1 MSEIRIRVATAEDI
15 DAMAELDATCF
26 SAPWSR
32 ASFEAEL
39 TTNQLAW
46 YLVAEELVPK
56 CGEPIV
62 ESKKSTC
69 EIVEDQQNQISS
81 PEPDDDRVGILV
93 GYAGLWA
100 IEDEGH
106 ITNVAVHP
114 DYRRMRLGSILVE
127 LLIAQTREEGLKRFT
142 LEVRVSNQAAI
153 SLYEKFGFVSA
164 GLRKGYYED
173 NNEDA
178 MIMWLEEESPKGD
191 SPDNAEEV

>member
-1 MSEIRIRVATAEDI
+1 MGDIRIRAATAEDI
-15 DAMAELDATCF
+15 DNMTELDATCF

-46 YLVAEELVPK
+46 YLVAEELVPA
-56 CGEPIV
+56 
-62 ESKKSTC
+62 C
-69 EIVEDQQNQISS
+69 EDTKWTSS
-81 PEPDDDRVGILV
+81 PELDDEQVGILV

-114 DYRRMRLGSILVE
+114 DYRRMHLGSILVNM
-127 LLIAQTREEGLKRFT
+127 LIADTRKEGLRRFT

-153 SLYEKFGFVSA
+153 SLYEKFGFRSA

-178 MIMWLEEESPKGD
+178 MIMWLE
-191 SPDNAEEV
+191 AEDI

>member
-15 DAMAELDATCF
+15 DAMTELDATCF

-46 YLVAEELVPK
+46 YLVAEE
-56 CGEPIV
+56 I
-62 ESKKSTC
+62 
-69 EIVEDQQNQISS
+69 IS
-81 PEPDDDRVGILV
+81 EGVGLII

-114 DYRRMRLGSILVE
+114 DFRRMHLGHILVE
-127 LLIAQTREEGLKRFT
+127 MLIDQTRQEGLKRFT
-142 LEVRVSNQAAI
+142 LEVRVSNAAAI
-153 SLYEKFGFVSA
+153 ALYEQFGFVSA

-178 MIMWLEEESPKGD
+178 MIMWLE
-191 SPDNAEEV
+191 AEEYKNTDACSCDGCGGER

>member
-1 MSEIRIRVATAEDI
+1 MSDIRIRVATAEDI
-15 DAMAELDATCF
+15 DAMTELDATCF
-26 SAPWSR
+26 TAPWSR

-56 CGEPIV
+56 CEGGET
-62 ESKKSTC
+62 E
-69 EIVEDQQNQISS
+69 
-81 PEPDDDRVGILV
+81 DDRVGFII

-114 DYRRMRLGSILVE
+114 DYRRMHLGSILVDMMIE
-127 LLIAQTREEGLKRFT
+127 QTRLEGLKRFT
-142 LEVRVSNQAAI
+142 LEVRVSNKAAI
-153 SLYEKFGFVSA
+153 ALYENFGFVSA

-173 NNEDA
+173 NHEDA
-178 MIMWLEEESPKGD
+178 MIMWLEAKEIGG
-191 SPDNAEEV
+191 EEV

>member
-15 DAMAELDATCF
+15 DAMTELDATCF

-46 YLVAEELVPK
+46 YLVAEEMVPTYENLETELN
-56 CGEPIV
+56 GELNGATDGIF
-62 ESKKSTC
+62 ESEKD
-69 EIVEDQQNQISS
+69 EAQ
-81 PEPDDDRVGILV
+81 VGLLI

-114 DYRRMRLGSILVE
+114 DYRRMHLGSILVDM
-127 LLIAQTREEGLKRFT
+127 LIAQTRLEGLKRFT

-153 SLYEKFGFVSA
+153 ALYEKFGFVSA
-164 GLRKGYYED
+164 GIRKGYYED

-178 MIMWLEEESPKGD
+178 MIMWLEAEENPQGEPST
-191 SPDNAEEV
+191 NAEEL

>member
-1 MSEIRIRVATAEDI
+1 MSEIRIRVATEEDI
-15 DAMAELDATCF
+15 DAMTELDATCF

-46 YLVAEELVPK
+46 YLIAEELIPSF
-56 CGEPIV
+56 EDTED
-62 ESKKSTC
+62 ESYGDAH
-69 EIVEDQQNQISS
+69 EG
-81 PEPDDDRVGILV
+81 RVGLLI

-114 DYRRMRLGSILVE
+114 DYRRMGLGSILVDM
-127 LLIAQTREEGLKRFT
+127 LIAQTRKEGLRRFT
-142 LEVRVSNQAAI
+142 LEVRVSNRAAI

-164 GLRKGYYED
+164 GIRKGYYED

-178 MIMWLEEESPKGD
+178 MIMWLE
-191 SPDNAEEV
+191 AEEHPQGEPPADPEEV

>member
-1 MSEIRIRVATAEDI
+1 MNEIRIRVATAEDI
-15 DAMAELDATCF
+15 DAMTELDATCF
-26 SAPWSR
+26 SAPWSH

-46 YLVAEELVPK
+46 YLVAEELLSE
-56 CGEPIV
+56 G
-62 ESKKSTC
+62 
-69 EIVEDQQNQISS
+69 
-81 PEPDDDRVGILV
+81 VGLII

-114 DYRRMRLGSILVE
+114 DYRRMHLGHILVDM
-127 LLIAQTREEGLKRFT
+127 LIDQTRQEGLKRFT
-142 LEVRVSNQAAI
+142 LEVRVSNVAAI
-153 SLYEKFGFVSA
+153 SLYKQFGFVSA

-178 MIMWLEEESPKGD
+178 MIMWLEAGENDEVDTCACKDCGGEE
-191 SPDNAEEV
+191 

>member
-15 DAMAELDATCF
+15 DAMTELDAVCF
-26 SAPWSR
+26 SAPWSH

-39 TTNQLAW
+39 TTNRLAW
-46 YLVAEELVPK
+46 YLVAEELD
-56 CGEPIV
+56 
-62 ESKKSTC
+62 STC
-69 EIVEDQQNQISS
+69 EEQTGFLI
-81 PEPDDDRVGILV
+81 

-114 DYRRMRLGSILVE
+114 DYRRVHLGSILVDT
-127 LLIAQTREEGLKRFT
+127 LIAETRKEGLKRFT
-142 LEVRVSNQAAI
+142 LEVRVSNLAAI
-153 SLYEKFGFVSA
+153 ALYEKFGFISA

-178 MIMWLEEESPKGD
+178 MIMWLE
-191 SPDNAEEV
+191 AEEDSHGEMPIKSEEL

>member
-1 MSEIRIRVATAEDI
+1 MSDIRIRVATAEDI
-15 DAMAELDATCF
+15 DAMTELDATCF

-46 YLVAEELVPK
+46 YLVAEELVPP
-56 CGEPIV
+56 CGNVDGAMNFDKISE
-62 ESKKSTC
+62 EGD
-69 EIVEDQQNQISS
+69 DQ
-81 PEPDDDRVGILV
+81 VGILV

-114 DYRRMRLGSILVE
+114 DYRRMHLGSILVE
-127 LLIAQTREEGLKRFT
+127 TLIAETRKEGLKRFT
-142 LEVRVSNQAAI
+142 LEVRVSNRAAI
-153 SLYEKFGFVSA
+153 ELYEKFGFVSA
-164 GLRKGYYED
+164 GVRKGYYED

-178 MIMWLEEESPKGD
+178 MIMWLE
-191 SPDNAEEV
+191 AEEPGGEEL

>member
-1 MSEIRIRVATAEDI
+1 MSDIRIRVATAEDV
-15 DAMAELDATCF
+15 DAMTELDATCF

-39 TTNQLAW
+39 TTNNLAW
-46 YLVAEELVPK
+46 YLVAEELVP
-56 CGEPIV
+56 GG
-62 ESKKSTC
+62 
-69 EIVEDQQNQISS
+69 
-81 PEPDDDRVGILV
+81 VGLII

-114 DYRRMRLGSILVE
+114 DYRRMHLGFILVE
-127 LLIAQTREEGLKRFT
+127 MLIAQTRKEGLKRFT
-142 LEVRVSNQAAI
+142 LEVRPSNQAAI
-153 SLYEKFGFVSA
+153 SLYEQFGFVSA

-178 MIMWLEEESPKGD
+178 MIMWLEAEEPGGEED
-191 SPDNAEEV
+191 TQGEPPTDAEEV

>member
-15 DAMAELDATCF
+15 DAMTELDATCF

-46 YLVAEELVPK
+46 YLVADEMIP
-56 CGEPIV
+56 
-62 ESKKSTC
+62 TC
-69 EIVEDQQNQISS
+69 EDA
-81 PEPDDDRVGILV
+81 DDLFNSETDEDRVGLLI

-114 DYRRMRLGSILVE
+114 DYRRMHLGSILVDM
-127 LLIAQTREEGLKRFT
+127 LIAQTRQEGLRRFT
-142 LEVRVSNQAAI
+142 LEVRVSNHAAI
-153 SLYEKFGFVSA
+153 ALYEKFGFVSA
-164 GLRKGYYED
+164 GIRKGYYED

-178 MIMWLEEESPKGD
+178 MIMWLEADENPQGEPTTNTEEL
-191 SPDNAEEV
+191 

>member
-15 DAMAELDATCF
+15 DAMTDLDATCF

-39 TTNQLAW
+39 TTNHLAW
-46 YLVAEELVPK
+46 YLVAEELLPQQ
-56 CGEPIV
+56 E
-62 ESKKSTC
+62 ESEA
-69 EIVEDQQNQISS
+69 EII
-81 PEPDDDRVGILV
+81 PEAEAEARDLELNENRVGLII

-114 DYRRMRLGSILVE
+114 DFRRMHLGHILVDM
-127 LLIAQTREEGLKRFT
+127 LIGQTRQEGLKRFT
-142 LEVRVSNQAAI
+142 LEVRVSNAAAI
-153 SLYEKFGFVSA
+153 ALYEQFGFVSA

-178 MIMWLEEESPKGD
+178 MIMWLEADENDEADTCSCEECGG
-191 SPDNAEEV
+191 EG

>member
-15 DAMAELDATCF
+15 DAMTELDATCF
-26 SAPWSR
+26 AAPWSR

-46 YLVAEELVPK
+46 YLVAEEL
-56 CGEPIV
+56 
-62 ESKKSTC
+62 
-69 EIVEDQQNQISS
+69 IS
-81 PEPDDDRVGILV
+81 EGVGLII

-114 DYRRMRLGSILVE
+114 DYRRMHLGHILVE
-127 LLIAQTREEGLKRFT
+127 MLIDRTRKEGLKRFT
-142 LEVRVSNQAAI
+142 LEVRVSNHAAI
-153 SLYEKFGFVSA
+153 ALYEQFGFVSA

-178 MIMWLEEESPKGD
+178 MIMWLETEEND
-191 SPDNAEEV
+191 EVDACSCNECGGVL

>member
-1 MSEIRIRVATAEDI
+1 MSEIRIRIATAEDI
-15 DAMAELDATCF
+15 DAMTELDATCF

-56 CGEPIV
+56 REDAEGELSSDADGIAEP
-62 ESKKSTC
+62 
-69 EIVEDQQNQISS
+69 EIEAEQI
-81 PEPDDDRVGILV
+81 GLLI

-114 DYRRMRLGSILVE
+114 DYRRMHLGSILVE
-127 LLIAQTREEGLKRFT
+127 MLIDQTRKEGLKRFT
-142 LEVRVSNQAAI
+142 LEVRVSNRAAI
-153 SLYEKFGFVSA
+153 ELYEKFGFVSA

-178 MIMWLEEESPKGD
+178 MIMWLEAEAFATEESDTDK
-191 SPDNAEEV
+191 PDGEDK

>member
-15 DAMAELDATCF
+15 DDMTELDATCF

-39 TTNQLAW
+39 TTNKLAW
-46 YLVAEELVPK
+46 YLVAEEM
-56 CGEPIV
+56 GTDW
-62 ESKKSTC
+62 ESQAGL
-69 EIVEDQQNQISS
+69 II
-81 PEPDDDRVGILV
+81 

-114 DYRRMRLGSILVE
+114 DYRRMHLGSILVDT
-127 LLIAQTREEGLKRFT
+127 LIAETRKEGLVRFT
-142 LEVRVSNQAAI
+142 LEVRVSNHAAI
-153 SLYEKFGFVSA
+153 ALYQKFGFVSA

-178 MIMWLEEESPKGD
+178 MIMWLETGEL
-191 SPDNAEEV
+191 

>member
-1 MSEIRIRVATAEDI
+1 MNEIRIRVATAEDI
-15 DAMAELDATCF
+15 DAMTELDATCF

-46 YLVAEELVPK
+46 YLVAEEMVPK
-56 CGEPIV
+56 GEDTNSELNP
-62 ESKKSTC
+62 EG
-69 EIVEDQQNQISS
+69 EDDS
-81 PEPDDDRVGILV
+81 VGLII

-114 DYRRMRLGSILVE
+114 DYRRMHLGHILVE
-127 LLIAQTREEGLKRFT
+127 MLIDQTRKEGLKRFT
-142 LEVRVSNQAAI
+142 LEVRVSNHAAI
-153 SLYEKFGFVSA
+153 ALYEQFGFVSA

-178 MIMWLEEESPKGD
+178 MIMWLEAGENNEVDACTCKDCGGEE
-191 SPDNAEEV
+191 

>member
-15 DAMAELDATCF
+15 DAMTELDATCF

-46 YLVAEELVPK
+46 YLVAEELLPK
-56 CGEPIV
+56 REDSEGEMTP
-62 ESKKSTC
+62 
-69 EIVEDQQNQISS
+69 EDEDERI
-81 PEPDDDRVGILV
+81 GLII

-114 DYRRMRLGSILVE
+114 DYRRMHLGHILVE
-127 LLIAQTREEGLKRFT
+127 MLIDQTRKEGLKRFT
-142 LEVRVSNQAAI
+142 LEVRVSNAAAI
-153 SLYEKFGFVSA
+153 ALYEQFGFVSA

-178 MIMWLEEESPKGD
+178 MIMWLEAKEMDEADACSCKDCEG
-191 SPDNAEEV
+191 EL

>member
-1 MSEIRIRVATAEDI
+1 MSEIRIRLATEEDI
-15 DAMAELDATCF
+15 DAMTELDATCF
-26 SAPWSR
+26 SSPWSR

-56 CGEPIV
+56 GEAV
-62 ESKKSTC
+62 EAV
-69 EIVEDQQNQISS
+69 EEVEDELN
-81 PEPDDDRVGILV
+81 PEGEDDGVGLII

-114 DYRRMRLGSILVE
+114 DYRRMHLGHILVE
-127 LLIAQTREEGLKRFT
+127 MLIDQTQQEGLKRFT
-142 LEVRVSNQAAI
+142 LEVRVSNHAAI
-153 SLYEKFGFVSA
+153 ALYEQFGFVSA

-178 MIMWLEEESPKGD
+178 MIMWLE
-191 SPDNAEEV
+191 AEEYTHTDACSCKDCGGEG

>member
-1 MSEIRIRVATAEDI
+1 MSDIRIRVAMAEDI
-15 DAMAELDATCF
+15 DAMTELDATCF

-46 YLVAEELVPK
+46 YLVAEELVPP
-56 CGEPIV
+56 CDAADSSGSAV
-62 ESKKSTC
+62 ANSYTQ
-69 EIVEDQQNQISS
+69 EDQ
-81 PEPDDDRVGILV
+81 VGILI

-114 DYRRMRLGSILVE
+114 DYRRMHLGSILVQT
-127 LLIAQTREEGLKRFT
+127 LIAETRKEGLKRFT
-142 LEVRVSNQAAI
+142 LEVRVSNHAAI
-153 SLYEKFGFVSA
+153 ALYEKFGFVSA
-164 GLRKGYYED
+164 GVRKGYYED

-178 MIMWLEEESPKGD
+178 MIMWLE
-191 SPDNAEEV
+191 AEEPGGEEV

>member
-1 MSEIRIRVATAEDI
+1 MSDIRIRVATEEDI
-15 DAMAELDATCF
+15 DAMTELDATCF

-46 YLVAEELVPK
+46 YLVAEELVPEELIPEELIPECLATK
-56 CGEPIV
+56 GEADGDKLGLI
-62 ESKKSTC
+62 
-69 EIVEDQQNQISS
+69 I
-81 PEPDDDRVGILV
+81 

-114 DYRRMRLGSILVE
+114 DYRRMHLGSILVE
-127 LLIAQTREEGLKRFT
+127 MLIDQTRKEGLKRFT
-142 LEVRVSNQAAI
+142 LEVRVSNHAAI
-153 SLYEKFGFVSA
+153 ALYEKFGFVSV

-178 MIMWLEEESPKGD
+178 MIMWLETEEPGG
-191 SPDNAEEV
+191 EEL

>member
-15 DAMAELDATCF
+15 DDMTELDATCF

-39 TTNQLAW
+39 TTNRLAW
-46 YLVAEELVPK
+46 YLVAEEMGTDLE
-56 CGEPIV
+56 GQAGLI
-62 ESKKSTC
+62 
-69 EIVEDQQNQISS
+69 I
-81 PEPDDDRVGILV
+81 

-114 DYRRMRLGSILVE
+114 DYRRMHLGSILVDT
-127 LLIAQTREEGLKRFT
+127 LIAETRKEGLKRFT

-153 SLYEKFGFVSA
+153 ALYQKFGFVSA

-178 MIMWLEEESPKGD
+178 MIMWLETEEL
-191 SPDNAEEV
+191 

>member
-15 DAMAELDATCF
+15 DAMTELDATCF

-46 YLVAEELVPK
+46 YLVAEELLPECEVAI
-56 CGEPIV
+56 GEIP
-62 ESKKSTC
+62 EGGLLP
-69 EIVEDQQNQISS
+69 ED
-81 PEPDDDRVGILV
+81 EDKRVGLII

-114 DYRRMRLGSILVE
+114 DYRRMHLGHILVE
-127 LLIAQTREEGLKRFT
+127 MLIDQTRQEGLKRFT
-142 LEVRVSNQAAI
+142 LEVRVSNAAAI
-153 SLYEKFGFVSA
+153 GLYEQFGFVSA

-178 MIMWLEEESPKGD
+178 MIMWLE
-191 SPDNAEEV
+191 AEEHKQTDACSCKNCGGNDD

>member
-1 MSEIRIRVATAEDI
+1 MSEIRIRVATQEDI
-15 DAMAELDATCF
+15 DAMTELDATCF

-46 YLVAEELVPK
+46 YLVAEELVPT
-56 CGEPIV
+56 CEEPDGEPV
-62 ESKKSTC
+62 TAADGEPGSKADN
-69 EIVEDQQNQISS
+69 DQ
-81 PEPDDDRVGILV
+81 VGILV

-114 DYRRMRLGSILVE
+114 DYRRMHLGSVLVE
-127 LLIAQTREEGLKRFT
+127 LLIAQTRQEGLRRYT
-142 LEVRVSNQAAI
+142 LEVRASNQAAI
-153 SLYEKFGFVSA
+153 TLYEKFGFVSA
-164 GLRKGYYED
+164 GVRKGYYED

-178 MIMWLEEESPKGD
+178 MIMWLETEEPGG
-191 SPDNAEEV
+191 EEV